1 VLELFLSE
9 NKNNSSG
16 SDHLFCL
23 LQLSVPSFLRWKLA
37 DLWDDLLVQVHV
49 ELVSLL
55 WDTLGGATPSAAFRF
70 SGRKITHSPDLA
82 AKWIDLG
89 LISSSGS
96 PLISGALI
104 VK

>member
-1 VLELFLSE
+1 MYQLHLSE
-9 NKNNSSG
+9 
-16 SDHLFCL
+16 
-23 LQLSVPSFLRWKLA
+23 RKLA

-55 WDTLGGATPSAAFRF
+55 GDTLGSAVLLVLLQFR
-70 SGRKITHSPDLA
+70 GDQTYSPDLA
-82 AKWIDLG
+82 EKWIDLG

>member
-16 SDHLFCL
+16 SDHLFRL
-23 LQLSVPSFLRWKLA
+23 LHLLALSSMMWNAYFR
-37 DLWDDLLVQVHV
+37 DDLLVQVHV

-55 WDTLGGATPSAAFRF
+55 WDTLGSAVLLVLIQFR
-70 SGRKITHSPDLA
+70 GDQTYSPDLA
-82 AKWIDLG
+82 EKWIDLG

>member
-1 VLELFLSE
+1 MY
-9 NKNNSSG
+9 
-16 SDHLFCL
+16 
-23 LQLSVPSFLRWKLA
+23 QLHPLCCEVAYF
-37 DLWDDLLVQVHV
+37 WDDLLVQVHV

-55 WDTLGGATPSAAFRF
+55 WDTLGSAVLSVLLQFR
-70 SGRKITHSPDLA
+70 GDKTYSPDLA
-82 AKWIDLG
+82 EKWIDLG